1 MIKHT
6 DSYGDSFSV
15 EAVRDGS
22 LLITA
27 IDGDTD
33 EVVYIS
39 ISAADFSAMA
49 EKVGQLTQVV
59 AE

>member
-33 EVVYIS
+33 EVVYIY

>member
-15 EAVRDGS
+15 EVVREGS

-27 IDGDTD
+27 TDVDTD
-33 EVVYIS
+33 ESVYIS

-49 EKVGQLTQVV
+49 EKVRQLTQVV